1 MNAIRSDN
9 FMGFIVFIVLASLF
23 FVFWN
28 GAKLF
33 GYIPTRLEDWIE
45 RNGWIKS
52 VIAFLL
58 LLLSIFLEQFLPS
71 LSRR

>member
-1 MNAIRSDN
+1 MGRSDN
-9 FMGFIVFIVLASLF
+9 LIGFIVFIALASLF

-45 RNGWIKS
+45 RNGWIRY

-58 LLLSIFLEQFLPS
+58 LLLSLFLEQFLPP
-71 LSRR
+71 LR